1 MVKKHKKEKV
11 IVNKII
17 LHVEGL
23 KFKDKGVPQSRVRF

>member
-1 MVKKHKKEKV
+1 MEKV

-23 KFKDKGVPQSRVRF
+23 RFKDKGVPQSINNYSYFT